1 MAIYQI
7 LADAVL
13 ALHIAIV
20 VFVVG
25 GLVAIL
31 VGRLARWRWVD
42 ALWFRLAHLGAIGFV
57 VLESWFGIVCPL
69 TTLEMFLRGKAQGTT
84 YDGGF
89 VEHWL
94 QRVLYFDAPG
104 WVFTV
109 AYSVFGAAVVATW
122 WFFPPRAMRSASPAK
137 QSPPPL
143 GEG

>member
-1 MAIYQI
+1 MAVYQL
-7 LADAVL
+7 LADTVL
-13 ALHIAIV
+13 ALHIGIV
-20 VFVVG
+20 LFVVG

-31 VGRLARWRWVD
+31 AGQVWRWRWVD
-42 ALWFRLAHLGAIGFV
+42 RLWFRLAHLGAIGFV

-69 TTLEMFLRGKAQGTT
+69 TTLEMFLRGRTQGAT

-109 AYSVFGAAVVATW
+109 AYSVFGAAVAVTW
-122 WFFPPRAMRSASPAK
+122 WLFPPIVRHRSA
-137 QSPPPL
+137 PPI
-143 GEG
+143 

>member
-1 MAIYQI
+1 MPIYQV

-13 ALHIAIV
+13 ALHIAV
-20 VFVVG
+20 VLFVVG

-31 VGRLARWRWVD
+31 VGQVRRWCWVD
-42 ALWFRLAHLGAIGFV
+42 RPWFRLAHLGAIGFV

-69 TTLEMFLRGKAQGTT
+69 TTLEMFLRGKAQGWT

-89 VEHWL
+89 IEHWL
-94 QRVLYFDAPG
+94 QRMLYLDAPG

-109 AYSVFGAAVVATW
+109 AYSVFGALVVASW
-122 WFFPPRAMRSASPAK
+122 WFFPPTRRDRSLR
-137 QSPPPL
+137 PL